1 MIVDSNCADQEGDWR
16 IAISLAVGVRY
27 RPANVVNAKPGW
39 MVNAMRGKIR
49 FILVIL
55 VVAVVTAATSL
66 YGQDQKAEIQKR
78 LSSEFKRTRLTA
90 DGSDVATAGTV
101 LVLHKDSL
109 LMCSM
114 EAKTPPT
121 NTYKNGAIS
130 MGFGANMAWTMALSA
145 ANQQPANI
153 PQRKFV
159 SGEKFWVADYV
170 VKDDGVVFQFYSDP
184 FDNVRYYGQLKFP
197 VSKGA
202 FPPADNMMK
211 TIAEVVTSDA
221 ATQESAPADSP
232 APQSQAGRAPAQA
245 PKTIALGQ
253 TKDEVVA
260 ILGQPQKM
268 VNLGAKEMYYYPDMK
283 VIFTNGKVSDVR

>member
-1 MIVDSNCADQEGDWR
+1 
-16 IAISLAVGVRY
+16 
-27 RPANVVNAKPGW
+27 
-39 MVNAMRGKIR
+39 MRGKIH

-55 VVAVVTAATSL
+55 VVVLASGATSL
-66 YGQDQKAEIQKR
+66 YGQDQKAEIQKK

-101 LVLHKDSL
+101 LVLHKDGL

-159 SGEKFWVADYV
+159 TGEKFWVADYV

-202 FPPADNMMK
+202 FPPAENMMK
-211 TIAEVVTSDA
+211 TIAEVVTNDA

-232 APQSQAGRAPAQA
+232 APQSQAGGAPAQA
-245 PKTIALGQ
+245 PKTITLGQ

-283 VIFTNGKVSDVR
+283 VIFTNGKVSDVQ

>member
-1 MIVDSNCADQEGDWR
+1 MRRMIHS
-16 IAISLAVGVRY
+16 IAVMVLAGVAPSLH
-27 RPANVVNAKPGW
+27 
-39 MVNAMRGKIR
+39 
-49 FILVIL
+49 
-55 VVAVVTAATSL
+55 
-66 YGQDQKAEIQKR
+66 GQDQKAEIQKR
-78 LSSEFKRTRLTA
+78 LASEFTRTKLTA
-90 DGSDVATAGTV
+90 DRSDVATAGSV
-101 LVLHKDSL
+101 LVLHKDGL

-114 EAKTPPT
+114 DAKAPPT

-130 MGFGANMAWTMALSA
+130 MGFGANMAWTMALSS

-159 SGEKFWVADYV
+159 SGEKFWVAEYL
-170 VKDDGVVFQFYSDP
+170 VKDDGVYFLFYSDP
-184 FDNVRYYGQLKFP
+184 LDNIRYFGQLKFP

-211 TIAEVVTSDA
+211 TIAEVVSVDS
-221 ATQESAPADSP
+221 ATQESAPADNAAPSP
-232 APQSQAGRAPAQA
+232 QAASGPASA

-283 VIFTNGKVSDVR
+283 VIFTNGKVTDVQ

>member
-1 MIVDSNCADQEGDWR
+1 
-16 IAISLAVGVRY
+16 
-27 RPANVVNAKPGW
+27 
-39 MVNAMRGKIR
+39 MRGKIH

-55 VVAVVTAATSL
+55 VVVLASVATSL

-101 LVLHKDSL
+101 LVLHKDGL

-145 ANQQPANI
+145 ASQQPANI

-159 SGEKFWVADYV
+159 TGEKFWVADYV
-170 VKDDGVVFQFYSDP
+170 MKDDGVVFKFYSDP

-202 FPPADNMMK
+202 FPSPDNMMK
-211 TIAEVVTSDA
+211 TIAEVVTNDA

-232 APQSQAGRAPAQA
+232 APQSQAGAAPAQA

-260 ILGQPQKM
+260 ILGQPHKM

-283 VIFTNGKVSDVR
+283 VIFTNGKVSDVQ